1 LPLLCFG
8 LRLGGYY
15 MEPLPHQAQFEE
27 TEVPHEDVA
36 IPVEP
41 FKGSPE
47 EIERQWYEQLYLK
60 RGAHMRQLTWRAIIT
75 GTLLGSFLSLANLYV
90 GLKAGWGLGAPIS
103 ACILSYAIWT
113 VFFRIGLTKTPMTI
127 LENNCMQSAATSSAS
142 STGATLISAFSAYI
156 MIYGH
161 SLSIPLLMGWVFF
174 LALMGVTMAIPMK
187 RQMVNID
194 QLRFPTG
201 TAIAETLRALH
212 SHGTRGIRAAKV
224 LGISSVIGAVS
235 AFWGDGLRI
244 LSEKVT
250 RLAWVADISLDT
262 FFGAF
267 NKNVVGTTW
276 MTRTVMFNWDIVMM
290 AFGSIT
296 GLRVCSSML
305 FGATLCWGVFVPILQ
320 SHGVITGTQY
330 RDIVQ
335 WTLWGGVSCMVFSG
349 LFSFVLQWR
358 TTVRAFS
365 SLRRI
370 FARGDVKEDDVD
382 KVETPF
388 SWFLI
393 GQLIG
398 LVGLIYLGQ
407 ITFGMPWWQTT
418 LAVVLSFFL
427 ALVACRI
434 TGETDTTPVGPMGK
448 VTQMLFGAISPGKM
462 DINLFSANITASAAN
477 SSADLLTDLK
487 SGYLLGANPRK
498 QFIAQFSGIF
508 IGTVVTVFGFSLLVG
523 NDATILGSAQLPAP
537 AAQTWKAVAEAMSK
551 GLSELA
557 PIKVWS
563 IVIGGLV
570 GIILPLLSKLFP
582 KHEKWIPSPSG
593 LGLAWTF
600 QWYTSLQFFI
610 GALAGYF
617 FTRKSPAKSEEYLFT
632 IASGIIVGGSL
643 MGIGLIFWEYG
654 PKMWHALFH

>member
-1 LPLLCFG
+1 
-8 LRLGGYY
+8 
-15 MEPLPHQAQFEE
+15 MEVPPRQHQFEE
-27 TEVPHEDVA
+27 AEVPLEDVP

-47 EIERQWYEQLYLK
+47 EIERQWFEQLYLK

-103 ACILSYAIWT
+103 ACILSFAIWT

-142 STGATLISAFSAYI
+142 STGATLISAFAAYI

-161 SLSIPLLMGWVFF
+161 SLSLPLLMAWVFM

-201 TAIAETLRALH
+201 TAIAETLQALH
-212 SHGTRGIRAAKV
+212 AHGTKGMRAAKV
-224 LGISSVIGAVS
+224 LGICGIIGAVS
-235 AFWGDGLRI
+235 AFCGDGLRL

-250 RLAWVADISLDT
+250 ALAWAGKVSIDVFIGYFNDKV
-262 FFGAF
+262 FGQEWA
-267 NKNVVGTTW
+267 
-276 MTRTVMFNWDIVMM
+276 TRTVVFNWDIVMI

-305 FGATLCWGVFVPILQ
+305 LGGTLCWAVFVPILQ
-320 SHGVITGTQY
+320 NKGIITGTAY

-358 TTVRAFS
+358 TTARAFR
-365 SLRRI
+365 SLARI
-370 FARGDVKEDDVD
+370 FARGKMEEDEIE

-398 LVGLIYLGQ
+398 LVGLIYLGK

-418 LAVVLSFFL
+418 LAVILSFFL

-487 SGYLLGANPRK
+487 SGYLIGANPRK

-508 IGTVVTVFGFSLLVG
+508 LGTVVTVIGFSLLVG
-523 NDATILGSAQLPAP
+523 DGSVLGTKQLPAP
-537 AAQTWKAVAEAMSK
+537 AAQTWRAVAEAMSK
-551 GLSELA
+551 GLNDLA

-563 IVIGGLV
+563 IIIGGVV

-582 KHEKWIPSPSG
+582 KYEKYIPSPSG

-600 QWYTSLQFFI
+600 QWYTSFQFFL
-610 GALAGYF
+610 GALIGYM
-617 FTRKSPAKSEEYLFT
+617 FTKKSPKKADEYLFT

-654 PKMWHALFH
+654 PKMWDSLFHH

>member
-1 LPLLCFG
+1 
-8 LRLGGYY
+8 
-15 MEPLPHQAQFEE
+15 MEALPHQVQIEE
-27 TEVPHEDVA
+27 RGIEDVA

-47 EIERQWYEQLYLK
+47 EIERQWYQQLYLA

-75 GTLLGSFLSLANLYV
+75 GMLLGSFLSLANLYV

-103 ACILSYAIWT
+103 ACILSYAVWT
-113 VFFRIGLTKTPMTI
+113 VFFQIGLTKTPMTI

-161 SLSIPLLMGWVFF
+161 SLSIPLLIAWVFF

-187 RQMVNID
+187 RQMINVD

-212 SHGTRGIRAAKV
+212 SHGQKGMRAAKS
-224 LGISSVIGAVS
+224 LGVAGIVGALS
-235 AFWGDGLRI
+235 AFWNDGFRLVSPTLEPFS
-244 LSEKVT
+244 LSTIVDKFNDKV
-250 RLAWVADISLDT
+250 
-262 FFGAF
+262 FGSA
-267 NKNVVGTTW
+267 W
-276 MTRTVMFNWDIVMM
+276 MTRTVLFNWDIVFV
-290 AFGSIT
+290 AAGAIT
-296 GLRVCSSML
+296 GLRVCTSMMI
-305 FGATLCWGVFVPILQ
+305 GATLCWAVFVPILQ
-320 SHGVITGTQY
+320 SHGIITGTAY

-335 WTLWGGVSCMVFSG
+335 WTLWAGVSCMVFSG

-365 SLRRI
+365 SLALI
-370 FARGDVKEDDVD
+370 FAKSGGKKDPVD
-382 KVETPF
+382 EVETPF
-388 SWFLI
+388 SWFLV

-398 LVGLIYLGQ
+398 LIGLIYLGQ
-407 ITFGMPWWQTT
+407 ITFGMPWWQTVI
-418 LAVVLSFFL
+418 AVVLSFFL
-427 ALVACRI
+427 ALIACRV

-448 VTQMLFGAISPGKM
+448 VTQMMFGAISPGKM

-508 IGTVVTVFGFSLLVG
+508 LGTVVAVIGFSMLVG
-523 NDATILGSAQLPAP
+523 SDPSALGSAQLPAP
-537 AAQTWKAVAEAMSK
+537 AAQAWRAVAIAMSK
-551 GLSELA
+551 GLHALEPLK
-557 PIKVWS
+557 IWS
-563 IVIGGLV
+563 IVVGGIV
-570 GIILPLLSKLFP
+570 GIILPLLSKIFP
-582 KHEKWIPSPSG
+582 KYDKYIPSPSG

-600 QWYTSLQFFI
+600 QWHTSLLFFI
-610 GALAGYF
+610 GSLIGYVF
-617 FTRKSPAKSEEYLFT
+617 EKKSPKKSEEYLFPV
-632 IASGIIVGGSL
+632 ASGVIAGGSL
-643 MGIGLIFWEYG
+643 MGIALIFWEHG
-654 PKMWHALFH
+654 PKMWNALFHH